1 MVLIIDGFEISS
13 PLPVSQLHNKYQ
25 LLKAN
30 SLSVLNRPVKQ
41 VDASEKCLYVGQR
54 EVAVVAPG
62 DNVNMVGSEDAT
74 TCHVVILRDVHT
86 GVTGVAHL
94 DNEEP
99 NDFLTLER
107 EVRDRKG

>member
-1 MVLIIDGFEISS
+1 MAMKCPP
-13 PLPVSQLHNKYQ
+13 PLPVSQLHTKYK

-30 SLSVLNRPVKQ
+30 SLSLLSRPARQ
-41 VDASEKCLYVGQR
+41 VDDIEKCLYVGQGG
-54 EVAVVAPG
+54 VAVVAPG
-62 DNVNMVGSEDAT
+62 DNVNMVASDDAT
-74 TCHVVILRDVHT
+74 TCHIVILRDVHS
-86 GVTGVAHL
+86 GVTGLAHL